1 MELAEHGLE
10 LVGTWLPGKSQD
22 SSIPST
28 LVVKAVTQPLA
39 KEGQS
44 QGDGSSLAI
53 TAGLWGHVP
62 KNREGPG
69 QASPSGM
76 LPSTGVARLGE
87 NGLCSLLI
95 FCFLLPVA
103 IPHHLWKEGTG

>member
-22 SSIPST
+22 SFIPST
-28 LVVKAVTQPLA
+28 LMVKALTQALA
-39 KEGQS
+39 EEGQS

-53 TAGLWGHVP
+53 TAALWGHVP
-62 KNREGPG
+62 ENREGPG
-69 QASPSGM
+69 QSFRGAASHWNGQ
-76 LPSTGVARLGE
+76 TGGK

-95 FCFLLPVA
+95 FCFLLPVH